1 MRNPKVG
8 LLPMYVELYDLTT
21 PEIRPDID
29 AFHALVGKRLT
40 ETGLDVVNVPVCR
53 LEKEFKAAIEE
64 FEKQDV
70 DAIVTVHLAY
80 SPSLQS
86 EKPLAATKLPII
98 VLDTTP
104 DFTYDQT
111 TDPSALMLNHGIHG
125 VQDMCNLLIR
135 NGKKFTVFAG
145 HMDHSDVVLKVAN
158 AAKAAQVAHEMGRAR
173 VGLVGDPFAG
183 MGDFRVPFEEMKQDF
198 GIETV
203 KYDFEKGA
211 KWHEEVTQTDIDA
224 EYEADCKTLDVD
236 AGLTREV
243 YDRSAR
249 TCLAVRKW
257 AEEEKLTAF
266 SINFLETEGSPK
278 GLPIMPFTECC
289 RAMERGLGYA
299 GEGDVLTAALT
310 GALLTAFPET
320 TFTEMFCP
328 DWEHGSVF
336 LSHMGEYN
344 FAIADGKPLLQEKP
358 FPFTSAENPT
368 VAYKTM
374 KGGKAVYI
382 NLAPFGNGEYTLT
395 VAPGEMLKIEGD
407 NKQAA
412 ATNGWFK
419 PAVPLPEFLAKFSQV
434 GATHHSVLVY
444 GDVMEAILPL
454 ADYLGCKLEVIK

>member
-8 LLPMYVELYDLTT
+8 LLPMYVELYDLTCA
-21 PEIRPDID
+21 EIRPDID
-29 AFHALVGKRLT
+29 AFHKKVSNALT
-40 ETGLDVVNVPVCR
+40 EKGLEVVNVPVCR
-53 LEKEFKAAIEE
+53 LAKEFEAAVRE
-64 FEKQDV
+64 FEAQDV

-80 SPSLQS
+80 SPSLES
-86 EKPLAATKLPII
+86 EKALAGTKLPII

-104 DFTYDQT
+104 DYTYDQH
-111 TDPSALMLNHGIHG
+111 TDPAALMLNHGIHG

-145 HMDHSDVVLKVAN
+145 HMEHSDVVSKVAN
-158 AAKAAQVAHEMGRAR
+158 AAKAAQVAHEMRRAR

-183 MGDFRVPFEEMKQDF
+183 MGDFRVPFKKMKDDF
-198 GIETV
+198 GLETV
-203 KYDFEKGA
+203 KYDFKKGA
-211 KWHEEVTQTDIDA
+211 KRHEEITQADIDA
-224 EYEADCKTLDVD
+224 EYAADCEKFEVD
-236 AGLTREV
+236 PALTREV
-243 YDRSAR
+243 YDRTAR
-249 TCLAVRKW
+249 TALAVRKW
-257 AEEEKLTAF
+257 VEEENLTAF
-266 SINFLETEGSPK
+266 SINFLETDGSPA
-278 GLPIMPFTECC
+278 GLPVMPFTECC
-289 RAMERGLGYA
+289 RAMENGIGYA

-328 DWEHGSVF
+328 DWEHDSVF

-374 KGGKAVYI
+374 KGGKAVYL

-395 VAPGEMLKIEGD
+395 VAPGEMLPIYGE

-419 PAVPLPEFLAKFSQV
+419 PAVPLPEFLARFSQV

-444 GDVMEAILPL
+444 GDVLETLLPL